1 MKRLSLLMPL
11 LATSLIPTHGLA
23 ACKATQIQGL
33 YGLIT
38 QAIGPEGVDTTTL
51 SLFDLKPDLTVQE
64 TYFVNT
70 PYRAIV
76 NASATGTYSLGSDC
90 DFLLEVRDSD
100 GSPWG
105 LTGQFNPKTRELA
118 VIQTI
123 PNKDTVAMGTMHPVD
138 LKHCGPA
145 TFKGRYAFLSG
156 GRVPASSNPLPR
168 VPEARIGWFTANR
181 RALYQPLEWVNF
193 NGDVTQSEPTVIP
206 SKTLRSCLMDISDG
220 GFAGVVIERGQRALY
235 MDLAP
240 GSTRTGLMAKVRN

>member
-1 MKRLSLLMPL
+1 MKRLYPLIVLIGASLVPV
-11 LATSLIPTHGLA
+11 TSSA
-23 ACKATQIQGL
+23 ECKPSQIQGL

-64 TYFVNT
+64 TYSVNT

-76 NASATGTYSLGSDC
+76 NASASGTYSVGSDC
-90 DFLLEVRDSD
+90 SFELLVRDSN

-105 LTGQFNPKTRELA
+105 LTGQLNPKTRTLA
-118 VIQTI
+118 VIQNV

-145 TFKGRYAFLSG
+145 TFKGRYAFISG
-156 GRVPASSNPLPR
+156 GRVPATSNPLPR
-168 VPEARIGWFTANR
+168 VPESRIGWFTANS
-181 RALYQPLEWVNF
+181 RALYQPVQWINLDGV
-193 NGDVTQSEPTVIP
+193 VTESAPTVIP

-220 GFAGVVIERGQRALY
+220 AFTGVVIERGQRALY
-235 MDLAP
+235 MDLSP
-240 GSTRTGLMAKVRN
+240 GSTRTGLMAKVRY